1 MTTNT
6 LPMVNFTREYGWNPV
21 EANLLG
27 ASSFFSGDT
36 PTENVLGSVNIFQ
49 IAHGITPQKPKF
61 CSDKTGRVVPCDS
74 KDAVPYDQRDGVTND
89 PLAQGG
95 NGSGSTTA
103 SPEGYTKRDIWVDKN
118 GNIVPPNT
126 PGATQADLY
135 GKDAGVGATVKGAL
149 GIDADDL
156 FKRITFVV
164 IGIVILAIALVSLR

>member
-1 MTTNT
+1 MATTNT
-6 LPMVNFTREYGWNPV
+6 LPMINFAREYGWNPV

-27 ASSFFSGDT
+27 ASAFFSGDT

-49 IAHGITPQKPKF
+49 VAHGITAQKPKF
-61 CSDKTGRVVPCDS
+61 CSDKTGRVVSCDS
-74 KDAVPYDQRDGVTND
+74 REAVPYDQRDGVTND
-89 PLAQGG
+89 PSKQDPKNL
-95 NGSGSTTA
+95 
-103 SPEGYTKRDIWVDKN
+103 PPIPDGYQKKDIWVDKD

-135 GKDAGVGATVKGAL
+135 GKDAGIGAAVQSAI

>member
-6 LPMVNFTREYGWNPV
+6 LPMINFTREFGWNPV

-27 ASSFFSGDT
+27 ASAFFSGDT
-36 PTENVLGSVNIFQ
+36 PTENVLGSVQ
-49 IAHGITPQKPKF
+49 VYQLAHGILPQKPKF
-61 CSDKTGRVVPCDS
+61 CSDKTGRVVSCDS
-74 KDAVPYDQRDGVTND
+74 KEAVPFDQRDGVTND
-89 PLAQGG
+89 PSKQDPKLPQ
-95 NGSGSTTA
+95 T
-103 SPEGYTKRDIWVDKN
+103 PDGYTKRDIWADKD

-135 GKDAGVGATVKGAL
+135 GKDAGVGAAVIGAL

-164 IGIVILAIALVSLR
+164 IGIVILAVALVSLR